1 MRGGGQTVQIY
12 RFRAGSLPVKTKSIT
27 HAGAAVIRGFN
38 SIIDR
43 LARDFWRAAHTREQ
57 QHAQSQ
63 MRSLAEVR
71 AVEQAQRAFEEAP
84 AADVA
89 ARERLH
95 LALRQAEA
103 AAEGA
108 RAKFEVARLERLLAD
123 GLARDLRIPPADL
136 RARNTPPVLDTRHLP
151 KILAKPEWETFAPEK
166 PGRLSLAMP
175 GASARYEQAVSKAR
189 SEFVHAEREYEGSKI
204 RRTQGSMILQIAQQ
218 KATEAARAE
227 ASRQNAAVADFEGA
241 LLRGEAAAV
250 TGYARIVLSRSP
262 YPEAFEQTL
271 AAHYVENHKLLAIG
285 YDVPT
290 LDAAV
295 PIALDYR
302 YDSIEKALQG
312 VPAGDALRAQVY
324 ANALRQ
330 ILLRSLYELFAA
342 DPLRHVNAVVFNIY
356 VNAGDERLCL
366 ASAHVSR
373 ADFAALVLTEG
384 DAATHLTTLGARVSA
399 RPEALQAVTPV
410 AGVDMTQA
418 VTDADVAVDRRF
430 NLMTLSDKDFT
441 QVMFHLLRSHG
452 FEGPPLLPTEDGML
466 ACRAWDPHPIFGGD
480 VVVHIRRDTPRL
492 GMNAARA
499 MLAEMQQIGAA
510 RGMLIT
516 TGEFD
521 DGVAEFARDRRIE
534 LLGGQHLVFQ
544 LKENAGVDASVAAP
558 ESADAT
564 GAAGAATLP
573 V

>member
-1 MRGGGQTVQIY
+1 MN
-12 RFRAGSLPVKTKSIT
+12 
-27 HAGAAVIRGFN
+27 RGFE

-43 LARDFWRAAHTREQ
+43 LAREFWRAAHLREQ

-63 MRSLAEVR
+63 ARSLAEVR
-71 AVEQAQRAFEEAP
+71 ALDQAQRAWEEAP
-84 AADVA
+84 AGDA
-89 ARERLH
+89 AAGERLH
-95 LALRQAEA
+95 LAWRQAEA
-103 AAEGA
+103 AAQGA
-108 RAKFEVARLERLLAD
+108 RAKFEMARLERLLAD

-151 KILAKPEWETFAPEK
+151 KVLPKPEWEAFAPEK
-166 PGRLSLAMP
+166 PGRLALAMP
-175 GASARYEQAVSKAR
+175 GASGRYEQAVAKAR
-189 SEFVHAEREYEGSKI
+189 SEFVHTEREYEASKI

-227 ASRQNAAVADFEGA
+227 SARHNAAVADFEGA

-262 YPEAFEQTL
+262 YPEAFTQTL
-271 AAHYVENHKLLAIG
+271 AAHYVETHKLLAIG

-295 PIALDYR
+295 PIALDYH
-302 YDSIEKALQG
+302 YNAADATVQG
-312 VPAGDALRAQVY
+312 VPAGEAKRAQVY
-324 ANALRQ
+324 ASALRQ
-330 ILLRSLYELFAA
+330 IVLRSLHELFSA
-342 DPLRHVNAVVFNIY
+342 DPLRHVGAIVFNVY
-356 VNAGDERLCL
+356 ASDGDERVCL
-366 ASAHVSR
+366 ASAHVAR

-384 DAATHLTTLGARVSA
+384 DAATHLATLGARVST
-399 RPEALQAVTPV
+399 RPEALLAVTPV
-410 AGVDMTQA
+410 AGVDMTQV

-452 FEGPPLLPTEDGML
+452 FEGPPLLPGEQEGML
-466 ACRAWDPHPIFGGD
+466 TCRAWDPHPIFGGD
-480 VVVHIRRDTPRL
+480 VVVQIFRVMDRTARL
-492 GMNAARA
+492 EIAVARA

-521 DGVAEFARDRRIE
+521 EGVEEFARDRRIE
-534 LLGGQHLVFQ
+534 LLSGHHLVFL
-544 LKENAGVDASVAAP
+544 LKENAGVDASVVIP
-558 ESADAT
+558 ETIDTTAV
-564 GAAGAATLP
+564 LF
-573 V
+573 

>member
-1 MRGGGQTVQIY
+1 M
-12 RFRAGSLPVKTKSIT
+12 
-27 HAGAAVIRGFN
+27 IRGFN

-43 LARDFWRAAHTREQ
+43 LAREFWRAAHTREQ

-63 MRSLAEVR
+63 MRGLPEVR
-71 AVEQAQRAFEEAP
+71 AAEQAQRAFEEAP
-84 AADVA
+84 AADAVS
-89 ARERLH
+89 RERLH
-95 LALRQAEA
+95 LAWQQAEA
-103 AAEGA
+103 SAQGA
-108 RAKFEVARLERLLAD
+108 RAKFEIARLERLLAD

-166 PGRLSLAMP
+166 PGRLALAMP

-189 SEFVHAEREYEGSKI
+189 SEFVHAEREYEASKI

-227 ASRQNAAVADFEGA
+227 ASRHNAAVADFEGA

-250 TGYARIVLSRSP
+250 TGYARVVLSRSP
-262 YPEAFEQTL
+262 YPEAFQQTL
-271 AAHYVENHKLLAIG
+271 AAHYVENLKLLAIG
-285 YDVPT
+285 VDVPT

-295 PIALDYR
+295 PIALEYR
-302 YDSIEKALQG
+302 YDTIEKAIQG
-312 VPAGDALRAQVY
+312 MPAGEAMRAQVY

-330 ILLRSLYELFAA
+330 LLLRSLYELFAA
-342 DPLRHVNAVVFNIY
+342 DPLRHVNAIVLNLY
-356 VNAGDERLCL
+356 ANAGDERLCL
-366 ASAHVSR
+366 ASVHVSR
-373 ADFAALVLTEG
+373 ADFSALVLAEG
-384 DAATHLTTLGARVSA
+384 DAVTHLATIGARVSA

-410 AGVDMTQA
+410 AGVDMTQ
-418 VTDADVAVDRRF
+418 VITDADVAVDRRF
-430 NLMTLSDKDFT
+430 NLMTLTDKDFT

-466 ACRAWDPHPIFGGD
+466 TCRAWDPHPIFGGD
-480 VVVHIRRDTPRL
+480 VVVHIYRNTPHL
-492 GMNAARA
+492 GLGAART

-516 TGEFD
+516 TGEFEE
-521 DGVAEFARDRRIE
+521 GVVEFARDRRIE

-544 LKENAGVDASVAAP
+544 LKENAGVEASVTAPASPEAAGGI
-558 ESADAT
+558 
-564 GAAGAATLP
+564 GAAGATAAS

>member
-1 MRGGGQTVQIY
+1 MN
-12 RFRAGSLPVKTKSIT
+12 
-27 HAGAAVIRGFN
+27 RGFE

-43 LARDFWRAAHTREQ
+43 LAREFWRAAHTREE

-63 MRSLAEVR
+63 ARSLPEVR
-71 AVEQAQRAFEEAP
+71 ALEQAQRAWEDAP
-84 AADVA
+84 AGDA
-89 ARERLH
+89 AASERLH
-95 LALRQAEA
+95 LAWRQAEA
-103 AAEGA
+103 AAQGA
-108 RAKFEVARLERLLAD
+108 RAKLEVARLERLLAD

-151 KILAKPEWETFAPEK
+151 KILPKPEWETFAPEK
-166 PGRLSLAMP
+166 PGRLALAMP
-175 GASARYEQAVSKAR
+175 GASGRYEQALAKAR
-189 SEFVHAEREYEGSKI
+189 SEFVHAEREYEASKI

-227 ASRQNAAVADFEGA
+227 SARHNAAVADFEGA

-262 YPEAFEQTL
+262 YPAAFEQTL

-295 PIALDYR
+295 PTALEYH
-302 YDSIEKALQG
+302 YNAAQAAVQA
-312 VPAGDALRAQVY
+312 VPAGDAMRAQVY

-330 ILLRSLYELFAA
+330 IVLRSLHELFAA
-342 DPLRHVNAVVFNIY
+342 DPLRHVNAIVFNAY
-356 VNAGDERLCL
+356 ASDGSARVCL
-366 ASAHVSR
+366 ASVHVSR
-373 ADFAALVLTEG
+373 ADFAALVLSEG
-384 DAATHLTTLGARVSA
+384 DAATHLAALGARVSS
-399 RPEALQAVTPV
+399 RPGALEAVAPV
-410 AGVDMTQA
+410 AGVDMTQV

-452 FEGPPLLPTEDGML
+452 FEGPPLLPGEQEGML
-466 ACRAWDPHPIFGGD
+466 TCRAWDPHPIFGGD
-480 VVVHIRRDTPRL
+480 VVVHIFRVMDRAARL
-492 GMNAARA
+492 ELSAARA
-499 MLAEMQQIGAA
+499 VLAQMQQIGAA

-521 DGVAEFARDRRIE
+521 DGVEEFARDRRIE
-534 LLGGQHLVFQ
+534 LLSGHHLVFL
-544 LKENAGVDASVAAP
+544 LKENAGVDASVVVPETTDTAAVM
-558 ESADAT
+558 
-564 GAAGAATLP
+564 L
-573 V
+573 